1 MTSAGPRQYATYMR
15 RAADSLHR
23 SALVALVVAGAACNE
38 PIASFGPGE
47 PTLRNP
53 QIAAIGGSSGF
64 PDGYLGIYAEP
75 SDPALRFAAGD
86 RVEMM
91 VVSPTGDSV
100 ALELG
105 RRYCEVGSNHYS
117 VCHEYVLTLDTAVAF
132 DELQRRLADVGYG
145 LNPIGGVQFAAAF
158 DFYRRP
164 MTTAELSSIAGI
176 RSAGY
181 NSIASLA
188 LPPQNLAGRGL
199 HGAVVITRTATAPGD
214 QRLTVPDTGS
224 VTVRY
229 RQPDGTV
236 LSQTVSITPL
246 Y

>member
-1 MTSAGPRQYATYMR
+1 MRPRLGFPHRTV
-15 RAADSLHR
+15 AAAVL
-23 SALVALVVAGAACNE
+23 AAWLVVGTACSE
-38 PIASFGPGE
+38 STEFFGPGE

-53 QIAAIGGSSGF
+53 QIAAIGGSTGF
-64 PDGYLGIYAEP
+64 PEGYLGIYAEP
-75 SDPALRFAAGD
+75 SDPELRFAAGD
-86 RVEMM
+86 RVEMV

-105 RRYCEVGSNHYS
+105 RRYCEVATNHFS
-117 VCHEYVLTLDTAVAF
+117 ICHEYVLMLDTVVAF
-132 DELQRRLADVGYG
+132 PEMQRRLTDAGYG
-145 LNPIGGVQFAAAF
+145 LNRLGSDRFAVAY

-164 MTTAELSSIAGI
+164 MTTANLASMAGI

-188 LPPQNLAGRGL
+188 LPPQDLAGRGL
-199 HGAVVITRTATAPGD
+199 YGAIAITRAASPTTD
-214 QRLTVPDTGS
+214 LLLNVPDTGS

-236 LSQTVSITPL
+236 LSRTVNITPL
-246 Y
+246 F

>member
-1 MTSAGPRQYATYMR
+1 MR

-75 SDPALRFAAGD
+75 SDPALRFSASD
-86 RVEMM
+86 RVEMT

-100 ALELG
+100 PLELG
-105 RRYCEVGSNHYS
+105 RRYCEVATNHFS
-117 VCHEYVLTLDTAVAF
+117 VCYEYVLILDTAVAF
-132 DELQRRLADVGYG
+132 PEMQRRLAEAGYG
-145 LNPIGGVQFAAAF
+145 LNRLGSDQFAVTF

-164 MTTAELSSIAGI
+164 MTTATLASMAGI
-176 RSAGY
+176 RSAGF
-181 NSIASLA
+181 NSLASLA
-188 LPPQNLAGRGL
+188 LPPQNIAGRGL
-199 HGAVVITRTATAPGD
+199 HGAIAITRAASPTTD
-214 QRLTVPDTGS
+214 HLLSVPDTGS

-236 LSQTVSITPL
+236 LSRAVSITPVF
-246 Y
+246 